1 MHLNNKFKML
11 FLIPIFV
18 IIAIILA
25 IDFFYF
31 SDTTLSEEA
40 PKKELSQKM
49 EEQNATQNYLN
60 RYIKK

>member
-1 MHLNNKFKML
+1 MI

>member
-1 MHLNNKFKML
+1 MI

-18 IIAIILA
+18 LVAIIVA

-31 SDTTLSEEA
+31 SDVTPKEKAS
-40 PKKELSQKM
+40 KKELSQKSH
-49 EEQNATQNYLN
+49 EQNSTQNYLN

>member
-1 MHLNNKFKML
+1 MI

-18 IIAIILA
+18 VVAIILA

-31 SDTTLSEEA
+31 PDTKPDERA
-40 PKKELSQKM
+40 PKKELSQKK